1 MTRFSTDAILALRRQ
16 IRNLR
21 DMIRSAQEDTNA
33 KATYVQELK
42 KKLAAAEK
50 RLFKN

>member
-1 MTRFSTDAILALRRQ
+1 MHRLSTDAVLALRRQ

-21 DMIRSAQEDTNA
+21 DMIRAAQEDTNA
-33 KATYVQELK
+33 KATYIQELK

-50 RLFKN
+50 RLFKS